1 VTETAAATGPGAVP
15 AAPRPRS
22 RLRGALGGSGAG
34 WMLVP
39 PVAFLVV
46 LLGVPIVFLTVLGF
60 QDHGFGD
67 ALDDEIFRDS
77 IPRTFMLAAIV
88 TVFAVALGTTYAI
101 ALAVAPKGVAIVMAI
116 CLFTLFWT
124 SLLVRTYGW
133 LLLYLPQGALY
144 KALHEVGLRDQPID
158 IFQKPF
164 AAYPAMVHVMLPY
177 VVLPVYAA
185 LRQIDPTHIRAA
197 RVLGARPA
205 RIVWKVL
212 LPQLR
217 AGIISAAVLVFIMSL
232 GFFVTP
238 QLLSGP
244 TNPTVA
250 SVIGGQFNLPDSTSI
265 AAAMSV
271 LLLAVIFV
279 FYFVA
284 DRLFKISEQWEQR

>member
-1 VTETAAATGPGAVP
+1 MTQPARVGVRVVP
-15 AAPRPRS
+15 EEPRPS
-22 RLRGALGGSGAG
+22 RARAALGGSGAG
-34 WMLVP
+34 WLLVP
-39 PVAFLVV
+39 PVAFLLV
-46 LLGVPIVFLTVLGF
+46 LLLAPVAYLAVLGF
-60 QDHGFGD
+60 QDSGFRE
-67 ALDDEIFRDS
+67 AINDESFGEAV
-77 IPRTFMLAAIV
+77 PRTFVLAGVV
-88 TVFAVALGTTYAI
+88 TFFAVVLGTTYAI
-101 ALAVAPKGVAIVMAI
+101 GLAVAPRWVAIVMFA

-144 KALHEVGLRDQPID
+144 KVLHGLGLREEPIEL
-158 IFQKPF
+158 FQTQF

-185 LRQIDPTHIRAA
+185 LRQVDPTQIRAA

-205 RIVWKVL
+205 RILRRVL

-217 AGIISAAVLVFIMSL
+217 AGIISASVLVFIMSL

-244 TNPTVA
+244 ENPTVA
-250 SVIGGQFNLPDSTSI
+250 SVIGGEFNVPDRASV
-265 AAAMSV
+265 AAGMSV

-279 FYFVA
+279 FYAVA